1 MRIELE
7 IRVSPERERERERE
21 RACLALERGREGERD
36 LILGNGLERK
46 KEKWMRVKRGADEI

>member
-21 RACLALERGREGERD
+21 RVWLWREGERD

-46 KEKWMRVKRGADEI
+46 NEKWMRVKRGADEI